1 LKEEEE
7 EEEEEIALEIHEQPL
22 EQEGYMNKRTGV
34 IERESTLGAISFF
47 WICQSVL
54 FILFYFF

>member
-1 LKEEEE
+1 MDLKEEEE
-7 EEEEEIALEIHEQPL
+7 IAIEIHEQPL

-47 WICQSVL
+47 WLGQSVL
-54 FILFYFF
+54 FFLFCFF